1 MTATV
6 PEREMSPE
14 LVEQMRPVWEAAYE
28 ALRTDMGTLEDLA
41 RAAARAAAARDER
54 VAQGV
59 EVVTDGR
66 PQRVLLTAAEKRK
79 RKADAQRRYRAQKA
93 AEKVEAERAAR
104 AAAVRESGT

>member
-1 MTATV
+1 MTSTDAT
-6 PEREMSPE
+6 MSPE
-14 LVEQMRPVWEAAYE
+14 MIELMRPIWEAAYE
-28 ALRTDMGTLEDLA
+28 ALRTDVGTLEDLA

-79 RKADAQRRYRAQKA
+79 RKADAQRRYRAQRA